1 MPGPTEEVNHPFVL
15 RVHTVYT
22 THLSVWGKIVCIRL
36 DTIQASGIHW
46 SWNIAP
52 VDKRRLLKHRI
63 KIRLL
68 TVFTKERENRQ
79 GRTLNVNIGYL
90 FMEEL

>member
-15 RVHTVYT
+15 RVHTVYM
-22 THLSVWGKIVCIRL
+22 THLSVWGKIVGIRL

-46 SWNIAP
+46 GSWNIAP
-52 VDKRRLLKHRI
+52 VDKRRLLKRRI

-79 GRTLNVNIGYL
+79 RRTLNVNTG
-90 FMEEL
+90 